1 MSYFQNSSFLA
12 QQEELSMFI
21 KSMPVIRIQEIHS
34 INKLIEVLIRQ
45 NEVLGGKCQQN
56 ILTVK
61 EMFSKH

>member
-45 NEVLGGKCQQN
+45 NEALGGKCQQN